1 MIYSMTAY
9 ARHEMQNEEV
19 AIYWDIRSV
28 NHKYLE
34 LSLKVPEELRELEHV
49 FRDIIKKNIN
59 RGKVDCYLKI
69 DLVNSVARELVI
81 NENVANQVIAT
92 CQKLA
97 HFIQNSALIS
107 PLDVLKWPLVIQSNT
122 VNLKSIQAPLKNSLI
137 EALKILNNNKKQ
149 EGLELLNIISK
160 RLDDMEIQIKI
171 INQALPQAMLAHR
184 VRLVGRLQEL
194 QVTYDV
200 GRLEQ
205 EMLYLVQKSDIAEEM
220 DRLSIHINE
229 TKWILSQGG
238 MIGRRLDFMMQEINR
253 ETNTM
258 SAKSTDPQIALAAVE
273 LKVLIEQIREQAQN
287 LE

>member
-9 ARHEMQNEEV
+9 ARHEMKNEEV
-19 AIYWDIRSV
+19 AIYWDLRSV

-59 RGKVDCYLKI
+59 RGKVDCCLKL
-69 DLVNSVARELVI
+69 DLVNHATRELVI
-81 NENVANQVIAT
+81 NETVANQVITA
-92 CQKLA
+92 CQKLGNNM
-97 HFIQNSALIS
+97 QNSALIS
-107 PLDVLKWPLVIQSNT
+107 PLDVLKWPLVIRSDT
-122 VNLKSIQAPLKNSLI
+122 VNLIRLQELLKNSLI
-137 EALKILNNNKKQ
+137 ETLKILNNNKKQ
-149 EGLELLNIISK
+149 EGLALLNIIRK
-160 RLDDMEIQIKI
+160 RLEDMENQIKI
-171 INQALPQAMLAHR
+171 INQILPQVMLANR
-184 VRLVGRLQEL
+184 VKLIRRLQEL
-194 QVTYDV
+194 EVTYDA

-229 TKWILSQGG
+229 TKRILNQGG

-273 LKVLIEQIREQAQN
+273 LKVLIEQIREQSQN